1 MKKGELI
8 WIVIMDQKKVVPNDN
23 QQFWV
28 HFALCVP
35 SDSDPNFQK
44 SYQNLI
50 TFLGEILP
58 NSDSKFWLGG
68 NNKGEKLQLNFWN
81 WQKQRYTLKGGLMSH
96 Y

>member
-1 MKKGELI
+1 MQYIFNIYILNTYIQSISK
-8 WIVIMDQKKVVPNDN
+8 N
-23 QQFWV
+23 F
-28 HFALCVP
+28 HFGTPLCVP

-68 NNKGEKLQLNFWN
+68 NNKGGKLQLNFWN
-81 WQKQRYTLKGGLMSH
+81 WQKQRYTLNGGLMSV